1 MTNNQVDLIILAAD
15 PTMQRTIR
23 TLLEHRREALGI
35 SSFSVDV
42 QAHRN
47 RDPGCRTAAGD
58 VLNPARHS
66 HRKALVVFDF
76 HGCGENHRSASQL
89 ESMLEQQFKDGGWED
104 DSIAFVVIE
113 PELEAWL
120 FGAPFRRI
128 EDAIGWSQATP
139 LKEWMISNGHLSAEQ
154 IKPRDPQTAID
165 AALQLQKEPRT
176 SRMFANLART
186 VSLAHCQD
194 RAFRKFRVTLQRW
207 FPAQ

>member
-1 MTNNQVDLIILAAD
+1 
-15 PTMQRTIR
+15 MQRTIQ
-23 TLLEHRREALGI
+23 TLFDHRREALGI

-66 HRKALVVFDF
+66 HRKAIVVFDL
-76 HGCGENHRSASQL
+76 HGCGENLRTAGQL
-89 ESMLEQQFKDGGWED
+89 EIALEHEFEDRGWED
-104 DSIAFVVIE
+104 DSVAFVVIE

-120 FGAPFRRI
+120 FGAAFQRI
-128 EDAIGWSQATP
+128 ETAIGWSQTTP
-139 LKEWMISNGHLSAEQ
+139 LREWLESNGHLSAGE
-154 IKPRDPQTAID
+154 IKPVDPQAAVD
-165 AALQLQKEPRT
+165 AALEQERQPRT
-176 SRMFANLART
+176 ARMFADLARR

-194 RAFRKFRVTLQRW
+194 RAFQKFRSTLQRW